1 MQTELERTK
10 AEEAEVDQEK
20 LVEFCNKALQDL
32 SGGMTALM
40 CGLGDKLGLFK
51 ALAEGP
57 ATSGGLAKRAKVAE
71 RYAREWLDG
80 MAMAG
85 YVVRAGDQKFALTPE
100 QKAILA
106 AEGTPTFFGGA
117 YQELT
122 GILKR
127 YDSIV
132 RAFRDGGG
140 VKPEEY
146 DSDFWDGLE
155 RFTNVWFE
163 NHLVQDWLPLLP
175 EVSAKLERGASVADV
190 GCGAGRAVVKLAE
203 AYPKS
208 RVTGFDVHEP
218 SLARAAAAAKAAGVG
233 SKTGFERADAAKGLP
248 GKFDVVTMFDVLHDM
263 ADPAGA
269 LRAIR
274 KSLNPGGSLVLL
286 EINGADKPEENDS
299 TLATIFYGFS
309 LGYCMTSS
317 LASGGAGLGTLGA
330 TSPKIKEMAMAAGF
344 SEVKRH
350 DIGNPFNVLYELRA

>member
-1 MQTELERTK
+1 MQTEMETAK
-10 AEEAEVDQEK
+10 AEEPGIDQEK
-20 LVEFCNKALQDL
+20 LMEFCNKALQDL

-51 ALAEGP
+51 ALAERP
-57 ATSGGLAKRAKVAE
+57 ATSEELAHRTKVSE
-71 RYAREWLDG
+71 RYAREWLNG
-80 MAMAG
+80 MAAAG
-85 YVVRAGDQKFALTPE
+85 YVVRDGDRRFALTPE

-132 RAFRDGGG
+132 GAFRNGGG
-140 VKPEEY
+140 VKPEDY
-146 DSDFWDGLE
+146 DSDFWAGLE

-175 EVSAKLERGASVADV
+175 EVRAKLEKGASVADV

-208 RVTGFDVHEP
+208 LYTGFDVHGP
-218 SLARAAAAAKAAGVG
+218 SLARAATAAKAAGVG
-233 SKTGFERADAAKGLP
+233 SKARFEQADAAKGLP
-248 GKFDVVTMFDVLHDM
+248 GKYDVVTMFDVLHDM

-269 LRAIR
+269 LLNIR
-274 KSLNPGGSLVLL
+274 MSLNPGGSLVLL
-286 EINGADKPEENDS
+286 EINTADNPEDNES

-317 LASGGAGLGTLGA
+317 LASGGAGLGTMGA
-330 TSPKIKEMAMAAGF
+330 TGQKIKEMAKAAGF
-344 SEVKRH
+344 SEVKRI